1 MTYNRHQTSTNWNKY
16 ISIIN
21 IVNYMF
27 QLKSWETVGS
37 EILTHDWFKIL
48 KIKINQNKARV
59 STVKVV

>member
-1 MTYNRHQTSTNWNKY
+1 M
-16 ISIIN
+16 
-21 IVNYMF
+21 
-27 QLKSWETVGS
+27 GS